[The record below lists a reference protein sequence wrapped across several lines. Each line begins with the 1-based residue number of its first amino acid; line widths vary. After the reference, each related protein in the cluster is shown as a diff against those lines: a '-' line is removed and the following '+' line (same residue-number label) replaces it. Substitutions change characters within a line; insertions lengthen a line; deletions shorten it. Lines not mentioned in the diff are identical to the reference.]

1 MSPEVSSALANQ
13 RRRQA
18 YSSPSLPTSS
28 PSLTTSSSS
37 PFTGSSGSGYSTS
50 VTSPSSPEKSPVA
63 KYTKPIPK
71 LWSLVDGNLS
81 DNDPFVDRVPSSSMA
96 KLTISSAFQPTE
108 LISPSQKQP
117 NHATIPMRSRTSD
130 SPQRRTRRGLPLSFL
145 SDTRPTLPSSF
156 LSDTDTRIPRRSSE
170 AGIVRSSPRSLRVPD
185 RFVPTRSES
194 AGTIEKFKTGKSAH
208 HLTSPERMLRH
219 GRATED
225 AFCYHRR
232 DITPMAAAYRSP
244 PNPEDSPSRNRG
256 QCEARQLDLL
266 QMLTDSCCSR
276 HSPRT
281 PRPERP

>member
-28 PSLTTSSSS
+28 SSLTTSSSS
-37 PFTGSSGSGYSTS
+37 PFTSSSGSGYSTS
-50 VTSPSSPEKSPVA
+50 VTSPSSPGKSPVP
-63 KYTKPIPK
+63 KHTKPIPK

-81 DNDPFVDRVPSSSMA
+81 DDDPFVDRVSSSAMT

-108 LISPSQKQP
+108 LTPPSQKQP

-130 SPQRRTRRGLPLSFL
+130 SPRRRARRGLPLSFL
-145 SDTRPTLPSSF
+145 SDTRPALPSSF

-194 AGTIEKFKTGKSAH
+194 ADTIEKFRTGKSAH
-208 HLTSPERMLRH
+208 YLTSPERMLRH

-225 AFCYHRR
+225 AFCYRRR
-232 DITPMAAAYRSP
+232 DITPLAAAFRPP

-256 QCEARQLDLL
+256 QCE
-266 QMLTDSCCSR
+266 
-276 HSPRT
+276 T
-281 PRPERP
+281 PHLGSYKR